1 MKDYSQNHTAES
13 IGTKNSSVVAR
24 ARGEGRTMTPRDTRE
39 FSGLMEVFYTL
50 IVVVVTRLYTF
61 VKVHR
66 TVHLKMG
73 V

>member
-1 MKDYSQNHTAES
+1 M
-13 IGTKNSSVVAR
+13 VAR

-50 IVVVVTRLYTF
+50 IVVVVTKLYTFF

-66 TVHLKMG
+66 IVHLKMG